1 MNIFAMKLWK
11 WVMKMK
17 DKFNEIKEL
26 RVELNILMTRMNKLH
41 ELKYKNTLEFLKQG
55 DVMCSLVDIQE
66 NVMKSYRDILIAR
79 IMVLEKEMR

>member
-1 MNIFAMKLWK
+1 
-11 WVMKMK
+11 MK

-26 RVELNILMTRMNKLH
+26 RVELNVLMARMNKLY